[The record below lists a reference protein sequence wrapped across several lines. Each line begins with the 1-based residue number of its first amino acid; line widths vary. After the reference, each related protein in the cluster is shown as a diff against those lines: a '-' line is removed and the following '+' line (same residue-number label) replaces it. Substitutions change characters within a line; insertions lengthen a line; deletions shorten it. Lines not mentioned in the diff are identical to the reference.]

1 VIFDPHFSSILNLA
15 GVFSPAEGSRQQKM
29 FKIIFLWCYL
39 RAWRGGGGMRNSQD
53 RKGKTRQRI
62 LTTAAL
68 LFNRKGLS
76 ETTIDEIMTAAGL
89 THGGFYRHFP
99 SKDELYA
106 EAVRQFLCKETPEPW
121 QQRLNGACQADQP
134 FARFVVDAYLSRDHL
149 EDLDG
154 SCPLIGL
161 PSDVARSSNSV
172 KAAYREVAESMIR
185 VFESNLNE
193 ADARQHALVL
203 VALCV
208 GAMVLA
214 RAIDDHALGD
224 DFRNAAL
231 RHAVATTSWG
241 DGGGD

>member
-1 VIFDPHFSSILNLA
+1 
-15 GVFSPAEGSRQQKM
+15 
-29 FKIIFLWCYL
+29 
-39 RAWRGGGGMRNSQD
+39 MRNSQD
-53 RKGKTRQRI
+53 RKDKTRQRI
-62 LTTAAL
+62 LTTAAR

-89 THGGFYRHFP
+89 THGGFYRHFT

-121 QQRLNGACQADQP
+121 QKRPNDACLADQP

-185 VFESNLNE
+185 VFESSLNE

-214 RAIDDHALGD
+214 RAIDDQALGD

-231 RHAVATTSWG
+231 RHAVATTGWG